1 MFSTVSKMSFKILI
15 VEDEELYADQL
26 EMLVDKLGYEHLAT
40 LDNSHDALNCL
51 KDELPDLILM
61 DVHIRG
67 EHDGIELAELI
78 QKDFLIPIIF
88 ITSLQ
93 DDLTFSRASRTN
105 PINFLVKPFSE
116 LQLQRSIELTV
127 KKLSSSSVENSLPTE
142 KVKKEEEIWE
152 NDFFFKTHFF
162 IKSRQRLEKV
172 ATKEVLFLEADGH
185 YCQIHTLQKKFLVRI
200 PMLEL
205 SKRLPKDTFLQTHR
219 GFIIN
224 MEKVDSVDLKDS
236 VIIIGDKHV
245 PLSKRN
251 RTMVLEKLNWI

>member
-1 MFSTVSKMSFKILI
+1 MSFKILI

-40 LDNSHDALNCL
+40 LDNSQDALNCL
-51 KDELPDLILM
+51 KKELPDLILM

-67 EHDGIELAELI
+67 EHDGIELAGLI
-78 QKDFLIPIIF
+78 QKDFPIPIIF

-105 PINFLVKPFSE
+105 PLNFLVKPFNQ
-116 LQLQRSIELTV
+116 LQLQRTIELTV
-127 KKLSSSSVENSLPTE
+127 KKLSSIASEIPIEPT
-142 KVKKEEEIWE
+142 KKEEETWE

-162 IKSRQRLEKV
+162 IKTRQRLEKV
-172 ATKEVLFLEADGH
+172 ATNEVLFLEADGH
-185 YCQIHTLQKKFLVRI
+185 YCQIHTEQKKFLVRI

-205 SKRLPKDTFLQTHR
+205 FKRLPKDLFLQTHR
-219 GFIIN
+219 SFMIN
-224 MEKVDSVDLKDS
+224 MGKVDSVDLSDS
-236 VIIIGDKHV
+236 VIIIGEKQV

-251 RTMVLEKLNWI
+251 RSMVLEKLNWI